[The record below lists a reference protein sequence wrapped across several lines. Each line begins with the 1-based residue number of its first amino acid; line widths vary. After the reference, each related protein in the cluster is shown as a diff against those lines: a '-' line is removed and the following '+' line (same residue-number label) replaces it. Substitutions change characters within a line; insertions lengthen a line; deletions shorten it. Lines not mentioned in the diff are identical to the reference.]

1 MLLGIVND
9 HRDRHSWFNIDAC
22 VVVVQIRF
30 DLADVGF
37 VFSIDYGSLVYEQC
51 FSRN

>member
-1 MLLGIVND
+1 MIND

>member
-1 MLLGIVND
+1 VLLGIVND

-30 DLADVGF
+30 DLANVGF
-37 VFSIDYGSLVYEQC
+37 VFSTDYGSPIHH
-51 FSRN
+51 